1 MRTSSLLALVR
12 RFLQSK
18 EMRWAHD
25 PVLWVELFAT
35 SNLGVLAAD
44 ICIAHAMNSFRKWPE
59 FIPLVVSLVAP
70 TILLAGIWMR
80 WRWGKNG
87 LWFYGGQMA
96 GWLAVLTGLAGV
108 LWHLESSF
116 FLERT
121 LRSLTYAAP
130 FAAPLAY
137 TGLGFLLLMNRSV
150 EAHTKSWSQWVIFL
164 ALGGFFGNFVLSLT
178 DHAGNGFFVKTE
190 WIPVVSSALAT
201 GFLLLPLIRKVSLRF
216 VDACMAVMLVQAAV
230 GVLGFWF
237 HLMANLAEPGRTL
250 WDKMVNGAP
259 PMAPL
264 LFPNLVALAWI
275 GLWTLIPHLSEEGEE
290 RSWSGFV
297 YAWVQTSK

>member
-1 MRTSSLLALVR
+1 MRTSSLLAPVR
-12 RFLQSK
+12 RWLQS
-18 EMRWAHD
+18 EPMRWAHD
-25 PVLWVELFAT
+25 SMLWVELFAA
-35 SNLGVLAAD
+35 SNLAILAAD
-44 ICIAHAMNSFRKWPE
+44 ICIAHATNGFRRWPE
-59 FIPLVVSLVAP
+59 YIPLAVSLVAP
-70 TILLAGIWMR
+70 VVLLAGVWQR
-80 WRWGKNG
+80 WHGGRQA
-87 LWFYGGQMA
+87 LWLRGGQLV
-96 GWLAVLTGLAGV
+96 GWIAVLTGLAGV

-116 FLERT
+116 FLEHT

-150 EAHTKSWSQWVIFL
+150 EAQTERWAEWVIFL

-178 DHAGNGFFVKTE
+178 DHAGNGFFAKTE

-201 GFLLLPLIRKVSLRF
+201 GFLAMPLVTRVSRRYL
-216 VDACMAVMLVQAAV
+216 DACTVVMVLQAAV

-237 HLMANLAEPGRTL
+237 HLMANCMEPGHSF

-259 PMAPL
+259 PLAPL

-275 GLWTLIPHLSEEGEE
+275 GLWTLVPHLDEAGE
-290 RSWSGFV
+290 RQSWIGAAYSW
-297 YAWVQTSK
+297 AQPNE